1 MRRVTQGKIPPV
13 LDGPDSPGG
22 KEIADAIAFYAVPAN
37 AEKELPGG
45 FEAYSDPAVR
55 TAINETFNFK
65 CAYCES
71 SFGAVHPVDVEHFR
85 PKAAVDVGGKKPR
98 KPGYYWLA
106 ARWDN
111 LLASCIFCN
120 RENRHVMP
128 DGSSRV
134 TGKGNGFPLTK
145 ETDRAIKPGDEKKEA
160 RLLLNPYL
168 DKPDTH
174 LAFDGEGLVRARPG
188 AGGKESAKG
197 AKSIEVYGLLRR
209 ELVHARA
216 DIAKDVAARIKRL
229 EDLWKVQ
236 QQAPSPALLAVIQD
250 DIAQLKGRME
260 PDQPYSAMVNQLAK
274 PFLKTFMH

>member
-1 MRRVTQGKIPPV
+1 MRRVVQGKVPAV
-13 LDGPDSPGG
+13 LDGPNSPGG
-22 KEIADAIAFYAVPAN
+22 KEIANAIAFYGVPGN

-45 FEAYSDPAVR
+45 FKAYSDPAVKA
-55 TAINETFNFK
+55 AINEIFKFK

-85 PKAAVDVGGKKPR
+85 PKAAVDAGGGKPR

-106 ARWDN
+106 AKWSN

-120 RENRHVMP
+120 RENTQVMP

-134 TGKGNGFPLTK
+134 TGKGNSFPLTK
-145 ETDRAIKPGDEKKEA
+145 EADRAIKPGEEKQEG

-168 DKPDTH
+168 DKPDAH
-174 LAFDGEGLVRARPG
+174 LAFDGEGLVKPRPS
-188 AGGKESAKG
+188 AGGKESEKG

-229 EDLWKVQ
+229 ENLSKLQ
-236 QQAPSPALLAVIQD
+236 QQAPNPALLEVIRD